1 MPIAPSSYPSPHDFG
16 VVVRWHKTCGQ
27 STSNIYIFYQ
37 VGSSSSIIS
46 SAANLPADCINL
58 GQGYMNFPPPKWV
71 TDAADDALRSLL
83 PNHYSHPKGRIRLRN
98 AIKNFYEKSFN
109 RDLDVETEILVT
121 SGANQGSSSLVLQ
134 INQLF
139 RPFIG
144 QYSVFTAFLEH
155 GDEVIMFEPFFDQ
168 YLPSVTFNGGTP
180 VYVPLHPQTD
190 AVTPNHSNWKIDFD
204 ELRYVV

>member
-1 MPIAPSSYPSPHDFG
+1 
-16 VVVRWHKTCGQ
+16 
-27 STSNIYIFYQ
+27 
-37 VGSSSSIIS
+37 
-46 SAANLPADCINL
+46 
-58 GQGYMNFPPPKWV
+58 MNFPPPKWV

-121 SGANQGSSSLVLQ
+121 SGANQGSSTLVLQ
-134 INQLF
+134 IIQSF
-139 RPFIG
+139 RLLTG

-180 VYVPLHPQTD
+180 VYVPLHPQKD

-204 ELRYVV
+204 ELRYVDRFVG